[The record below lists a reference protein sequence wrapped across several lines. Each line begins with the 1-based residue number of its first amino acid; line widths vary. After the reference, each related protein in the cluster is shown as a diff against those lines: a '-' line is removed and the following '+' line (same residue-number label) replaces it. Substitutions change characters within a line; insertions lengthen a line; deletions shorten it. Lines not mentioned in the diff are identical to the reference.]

1 MSDKVRIVLHI
12 EPEAAAILDDTV
24 TSRQK
29 GVYIS
34 QLIQDAQRDTEQ
46 TDSRDIYILLDGI
59 GRKVDK
65 LIGQMGKGA

>member
-12 EPEAAAILDDTV
+12 DADAAAILDDAV
-24 TSRQK
+24 TPRQK

-34 QLIQDAQRDTEQ
+34 QLIRDAQTLAKTE
-46 TDSRDIYILLDGI
+46 SRDIYEILEGI

-65 LIGQMGKGA
+65 LIERG